1 MFYGAVSDFF
11 AQAVIS
17 FVLGHRNLSV
27 FSEFLETLTS
37 ADAASVLKFS
47 RIRTVAI
54 ETCSAR
60 VLSDGE
66 ERIAGWTLLSPEA
79 RSVKISPTLE
89 EKILVLTRA
98 AIYVVSFNYPL
109 EKVMEFTRIPLA
121 SITSIQ
127 KGAYILSTLQE
138 ASRDPQE
145 NTGFL
150 INFSPTN
157 ESTRYS
163 TYSLRNKAPETSTT
177 TPSDDS
183 IPALEHADI
192 DPDATE
198 FFAFKAMPGQ
208 TGDEGTCKEVVD
220 HIVQQ
225 IAEVCKRD
233 DIVID
238 QDIVSVAEA
247 ESSTSILAKMDYAF
261 KRFLWL

>member
-47 RIRTVAI
+47 RIRTVA
-54 ETCSAR
+54 T
-60 VLSDGE
+60 
-66 ERIAGWTLLSPEA
+66 

-89 EKILVLTRA
+89 EKILVL
-98 AIYVVSFNYPL
+98 
-109 EKVMEFTRIPLA
+109 
-121 SITSIQ
+121 
-127 KGAYILSTLQE
+127 
-138 ASRDPQE
+138 